1 MEEQNL
7 SQAVFHHTPDRVL
20 RRREVEARVGVSRS
34 TLYEWMKQGEFP
46 LPIKLGKRAVAWR
59 ESDVTA
65 WLESRKT
72 RAA

>member
-1 MEEQNL
+1 MTQL
-7 SQAVFHHTPDRVL
+7 LPHRTPTTVL

-59 ESDVTA
+59 ESDING
-65 WLESRKT
+65 WLDSRKT